1 MAIFDK
7 LKAKL
12 DSNKGGSDNSFAD
25 NAACALPL
33 GPESVIRYRQQRGV
47 NLGER
52 TDAQR
57 LIVRVSDSATFFRCM
72 VRQRTMA
79 RHRPLHQR
87 SQPPAQRFCRRKRRK
102 DPPFTYLYS
111 VLIPIPP

>member
-12 DSNKGGSDNSFAD
+12 DSNKGGADNSFAD

-47 NLGER
+47 NFGER
-52 TDAQR
+52 RA
-57 LIVRVSDSATFFRCM
+57 V
-72 VRQRTMA
+72 
-79 RHRPLHQR
+79 
-87 SQPPAQRFCRRKRRK
+87 
-102 DPPFTYLYS
+102 
-111 VLIPIPP
+111 